1 MNLAKSLN
9 NWEKSMSDV
18 FKYDDKD
25 SYESNFTHWY
35 SVNSKERKDNGDKP
49 HNLIVARR
57 VFSEQYGRKS
67 IKETLSDLW
76 K

>member
-1 MNLAKSLN
+1 MNMQRQGEN
-9 NWEKSMSDV
+9 MSEI
-18 FKYDDKD
+18 FKYDDEH

-35 SVNSKERKDNGDKP
+35 SINSRERRNNGEEP
-49 HNLIVARR
+49 HNMVVARR

-67 IKETLSDLW
+67 IKETISDLL